1 MNKNHAGPNND
12 YLPLKSKSEI
22 LMKDIMGGWFFSIK
36 MHIDP
41 NKILLEFLT
50 TWKLR
55 GSLHNEADEE
65 RLNEYGRTIVYT
77 ICLTGNLSSC
87 LIKFEKNKYRA
98 LINTTAEVSLIDRK
112 MCTTV

>member
-1 MNKNHAGPNND
+1 MQNSVQFLATFETTGK
-12 YLPLKSKSEI
+12 
-22 LMKDIMGGWFFSIK
+22 IK
-36 MHIDP
+36 V
-41 NKILLEFLT
+41 
-50 TWKLR
+50 
-55 GSLHNEADEE
+55 SLHNEADEE